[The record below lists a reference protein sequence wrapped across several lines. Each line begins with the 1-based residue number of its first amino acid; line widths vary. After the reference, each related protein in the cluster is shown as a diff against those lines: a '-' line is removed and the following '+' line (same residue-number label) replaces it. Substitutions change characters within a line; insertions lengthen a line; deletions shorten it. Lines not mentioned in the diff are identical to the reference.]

1 MQQREYELQANG
13 REPRIYTDAA
23 QAGAAFF
30 AAKREDQPK
39 VLLHEGGVSVH
50 VAMTTRDPREP
61 GGYGHLLLAPPDDF
75 KAGYDRAK
83 QAMPERAVGLSDID
97 PPQPLKGT
105 TVSEQQHND
114 SWRPRMPDHTPAE
127 IAARGVEVAKER
139 GAPLMEVDGKPVVY
153 VQFLQFKDEDFKPP
167 KVEFHAYG
175 PDGKV
180 VREHMGVTRDQLR
193 EMLGERIAS
202 AIIERP
208 DNAGRLYA
216 HESASQPQ
224 PSPQVVPTQAKAP
237 EVAPTLTMGPAE
249 AAAPPPVLTK
259 PVAPEVINTI
269 ELAVPRAPEP
279 EKPTPV
285 AAPTPQK
292 PDREQLLKSL
302 ADRFEVASVG
312 TLLKPV
318 DEYRI
323 GGDKGALRVAFTDHG
338 KRLESR
344 YDAPE
349 VVRGMVDL
357 AQAKGWREIQVA
369 GTLEFQRA
377 TWMEGN
383 LRGIHVAGYTPSRQ
397 DEERLKAAREQ
408 LAQQRQPAQQ
418 PAAPEKPANTVEP
431 AKAAQPAKQ
440 PEQAAA
446 PAAGGST
453 TTREQFLNMARSV
466 MKDQGYPKDEID
478 KTVAVMG
485 KRVDAMLARGE
496 PLPKIQVY
504 DKAAPSRAP
513 APTVVQQPTP
523 QQTPNRGPA
532 PEVAAHTP

>member
-1 MQQREYELQANG
+1 MDREYELQAQG

-30 AAKREDQPK
+30 SAKREEMPK
-39 VLLHEGGVSVH
+39 VLMHEGEVSVH

-61 GGYGHLLLAPPDDF
+61 GGYGHLLLSPPDDF
-75 KAGYDRAK
+75 KAGYDQAK
-83 QAMPERAVGLSDID
+83 QQMPGRAVGLHDIN
-97 PPQPLKGT
+97 PPQPPKGI
-105 TVSEQQHND
+105 TVSEQQQSNA
-114 SWRPRMPDHTPAE
+114 WGPRMPTYTPAE

-139 GAPLMEVDGKPVVY
+139 GAPLMEIDGRPVAY
-153 VQFLQFKDEDFKPP
+153 VQFLQFKDEDFKLP

-180 VREHMGVTRDQLR
+180 VREHVGVTRAQLH
-193 EMLGERIAS
+193 EMVGEQIAK

-216 HESASQPQ
+216 HELASQPQ
-224 PSPQVVPTQAKAP
+224 PSPQVTPTQTKTP
-237 EVAPTLTMGPAE
+237 EVAPTLTVAPAE
-249 AAAPPPVLTK
+249 ASAPPAAPTK
-259 PVAPEVINTI
+259 PVAPDVINTI
-269 ELAVPRAPEP
+269 ELAVPRVPEP
-279 EKPTPV
+279 EKPTPA
-285 AAPTPQK
+285 AAPTSPQK

-302 ADRFEVASVG
+302 QERFEVASVG
-312 TLLKPV
+312 TLLKPA

-323 GGDKGALRVAFTDHG
+323 GGDKGQLRVAFTDHG

-383 LRGIHVAGYTPSRQ
+383 LRGIHVQGYSPSRQ

-408 LAQQRQPAQQ
+408 LAPQRQPAQQ
-418 PAAPEKPANTVEP
+418 QPASEKPANTVEP
-431 AKAAQPAKQ
+431 AKAAQP
-440 PEQAAA
+440 EQAAA
-446 PAAGGST
+446 GGGSK

-478 KTVAVMG
+478 KTVAVMA
-485 KRVDAMLARGE
+485 KRVDGMLARGE

-523 QQTPNRGPA
+523 QQSPNRGPA
-532 PEVAAHTP
+532 PEVAAHAP

>member
-1 MQQREYELQANG
+1 MQDREYELQANG

-30 AAKREDQPK
+30 AAKREEQPK
-39 VLLHEGGVSVH
+39 VLLHEGDVTVSI
-50 VAMTTRDPREP
+50 ALTTRDPRDP
-61 GGYGHLLLAPPDDF
+61 SGYGHLLLAPPDDF
-75 KAGYDRAK
+75 KAGYDQAKAQMPGRAVGVEDVPPS
-83 QAMPERAVGLSDID
+83 QHNISPERATEIL
-97 PPQPLKGT
+97 
-105 TVSEQQHND
+105 
-114 SWRPRMPDHTPAE
+114 AE
-127 IAARGVEVAKER
+127 DAAWAR
-139 GAPLMEVDGKPVVY
+139 
-153 VQFLQFKDEDFKPP
+153 Q
-167 KVEFHAYG
+167 
-175 PDGKV
+175 
-180 VREHMGVTRDQLR
+180 
-193 EMLGERIAS
+193 
-202 AIIERP
+202 
-208 DNAGRLYA
+208 
-216 HESASQPQ
+216 
-224 PSPQVVPTQAKAP
+224 
-237 EVAPTLTMGPAE
+237 
-249 AAAPPPVLTK
+249 AAAPAAQAK

-279 EKPTPV
+279 EKPIPA
-285 AAPTPQK
+285 AAPTPPQK

-302 ADRFEVASVG
+302 EERFEVTSVG
-312 TLLKPV
+312 TLRKPI

-323 GGDKGALRVAFTDHG
+323 GGDKGQLRVAFTDHG

-397 DEERLKAAREQ
+397 DEDRLKAAREQ

-431 AKAAQPAKQ
+431 AKAPQPAKQ
-440 PEQAAA
+440 PEQTAA

-466 MKDQGYPKDEID
+466 MKDQGYGKDEID
-478 KTVAVMG
+478 KTIKVMG
-485 KRVDAMLARGE
+485 QKVDAMLARGE
-496 PLPKIQVY
+496 QLPKIQVY

-523 QQTPNRGPA
+523 QQTPQHGRGQEPA
-532 PEVAAHTP
+532 HAP

>member
-1 MQQREYELQANG
+1 MDREYELQAQG
-13 REPRIYTDAA
+13 REPRLYTDAQA
-23 QAGAAFF
+23 AGAAFF
-30 AAKREDQPK
+30 AAKREEMPK
-39 VLLHEGGVSVH
+39 VLMHEGGVSVH
-50 VAMTTRDPREP
+50 VALTTRDPREP
-61 GGYGHLLLAPPDDF
+61 GGYGHLLLSPPDDF
-75 KAGYDRAK
+75 KAGYDQGK
-83 QAMPERAVGLSDID
+83 QAMPAWAVGLHDIS
-97 PPQPLKGT
+97 PPQPPKGS
-105 TVSEQQHND
+105 TVSEQQHNE
-114 SWRPRMPDHTPAE
+114 SWRPRMPNHTPAE
-127 IAARGVEVAKER
+127 IAARGVEVGKER
-139 GAPLMEVDGKPVVY
+139 GAPLMEIDGKPVAY

-175 PDGKV
+175 PDGNV
-180 VREHMGVTRDQLR
+180 VREHIGVTRAQLH
-193 EMLGERIAS
+193 EMVGERIAK

-216 HESASQPQ
+216 HELASQLQ
-224 PSPQVVPTQAKAP
+224 PSPQVVPAQTKAP
-237 EVAPTLTMGPAE
+237 EVVPTLTVAPAE
-249 AAAPPPVLTK
+249 ASVPPAAPAK
-259 PVAPEVINTI
+259 PVAPEVVNTI
-269 ELAVPRAPEP
+269 ELAVPRVPEP
-279 EKPTPV
+279 EKPTPA

-302 ADRFEVASVG
+302 QERFEVASVG
-312 TLLKPV
+312 TLLKPA

-323 GGDKGALRVAFTDHG
+323 GGDKGQLRVAFTDHG

-418 PAAPEKPANTVEP
+418 QPAPEKPANTVEP

-440 PEQAAA
+440 PEQAATT
-446 PAAGGST
+446 AAGGST

-478 KTVAVMG
+478 KTVAVMA
-485 KRVDAMLARGE
+485 KRVDGMLARGE

-523 QQTPNRGPA
+523 QQSPNRGPA
-532 PEVAAHTP
+532 PEVAAHAP

>member
-1 MQQREYELQANG
+1 MSKPIPQYELQAKG
-13 REPRIYTDAA
+13 RVPRFYFVAA
-23 QAGAAFF
+23 EAGAAFF
-30 AAKREDQPK
+30 AAKRDEMPK
-39 VLLHEGGVSVH
+39 VLMHEGEASVH

-75 KAGYDRAK
+75 KAGYDQAKRALP
-83 QAMPERAVGLSDID
+83 ARAVGLHDIN
-97 PPQPLKGT
+97 PPQPPKGI
-105 TVSEQQHND
+105 TVSEQQ
-114 SWRPRMPDHTPAE
+114 
-127 IAARGVEVAKER
+127 
-139 GAPLMEVDGKPVVY
+139 
-153 VQFLQFKDEDFKPP
+153 
-167 KVEFHAYG
+167 
-175 PDGKV
+175 
-180 VREHMGVTRDQLR
+180 
-193 EMLGERIAS
+193 
-202 AIIERP
+202 
-208 DNAGRLYA
+208 
-216 HESASQPQ
+216 QPQ
-224 PSPQVVPTQAKAP
+224 PAGQQNASETAATRRLQVRGVDVEKLTFTKTQDQFGERVTYTAMAKGGEVIAKHGGIERKDLTYHLGETVGRAIRDYQGPEGQFVGRQLDAPAHEQEPRLNFHWKEQVEYAKAADAREEAARQAKH
-237 EVAPTLTMGPAE
+237 VAPTE
-249 AAAPPPVLTK
+249 ASAPPAAPTK

-269 ELAVPRAPEP
+269 ELAAPRMPEP
-279 EKPTPV
+279 EKPTPA

-302 ADRFEVASVG
+302 QERFEVASVG
-312 TLLKPV
+312 TLLKPA

-323 GGDKGALRVAFTDHG
+323 GGDKGQLRVAFTDHG

-408 LAQQRQPAQQ
+408 PAQQRQLAQQ
-418 PAAPEKPANTVEP
+418 QTAPEKPANTVEP
-431 AKAAQPAKQ
+431 SKAAQPAKQ

-446 PAAGGST
+446 PAAGGSK

-478 KTVAVMG
+478 KTVAVMA
-485 KRVDAMLARGE
+485 KRVDGMLARGE
-496 PLPKIQVY
+496 ALPKIQVY

-513 APTVVQQPTP
+513 VPTVVQQPTP
-523 QQTPNRGPA
+523 QQSPNRGPA
-532 PEVAAHTP
+532 PEVAAHAP